1 MRKVIGAIVAT
12 LLAAGTA
19 RADFSAGWESY
30 EKADFF
36 GAARAWLPLA
46 EEGDARA
53 QYALAILLLRGRGFD
68 RNAAGAAVLLA
79 PAAAAGH
86 PEAAYALAI
95 LYQDGDGVRA
105 DRREAARLYRIAADA
120 GYGPAQNNLG
130 LLYALGDGIAKDAL
144 AAHVWFS
151 LAARGGDEGAV
162 RNRDR
167 MALELNP
174 AQTVES
180 ARRLQA
186 WTQPATPMVQSI
198 AAAMYPGGAEVVE
211 QIGRIVAPPASPP
224 VLEATMATTGEP
236 TMEPEVAAMDVPS
249 PPAVAAAPVEVVA
262 PTAPLA
268 IEPAPAAIP
277 AGPPLRILPR

>member
-1 MRKVIGAIVAT
+1 MRKLIGAAVSML
-12 LLAAGTA
+12 LLAGVA

-30 EKADFF
+30 EKADFL

-46 EEGDARA
+46 EEGDARS

-105 DRREAARLYRIAADA
+105 DRREAARLYRIAADT
-120 GYGPAQNNLG
+120 GYAPAQNNLG
-130 LLYALGDGIAKDAL
+130 LMYALGDGLPKDSL

-151 LAARGGDEGAV
+151 LAARSGAEGAAI
-162 RNRDR
+162 NRDR
-167 MALELNP
+167 IALELTP

-186 WTQPATPMVQSI
+186 WTQPATPSVQGI
-198 AAAMYPGGAEVVE
+198 VAAMYPGGAEVVE
-211 QIGRIVAPPASPP
+211 QIANIIAPPAPAP
-224 VLEATMATTGEP
+224 VLEA
-236 TMEPEVAAMDVPS
+236 
-249 PPAVAAAPVEVVA
+249 
-262 PTAPLA
+262 L
-268 IEPAPAAIP
+268 APASNEQIGRAHV
-277 AGPPLRILPR
+277 